1 MFRSSDFRA
10 FRKRIRG
17 LQINSKTTLQVAEGT
32 TVAWIKQKA
41 ENTTFCHEKKTFK
54 EINPSNLNANNN
66 FDYYEKL
73 S

>member
-1 MFRSSDFRA
+1 
-10 FRKRIRG
+10 
-17 LQINSKTTLQVAEGT
+17 
-32 TVAWIKQKA
+32 VAWIKQKA